1 MCSFPGPRAGWAFPG
16 QKGERTVQAAESARA
31 GVRLAAC
38 FLVQVN
44 TSCNIWGN
52 STEYRRA
59 PTEEDLSRTPQLVS
73 VPMPG
78 APDEERGCLSSSTSS
93 LSTGAYRSLSMSQP
107 QTKRKQKRYFV
118 SLVGSHLRGDTGL
131 SVKKPGVEA
140 GSTC

>member
-1 MCSFPGPRAGWAFPG
+1 MKITVPIATRGGNQLLLLRDFLTDQVPTPRGLVWGGDKQTARCALESPDPSSFPGPRAGWAFLG
-16 QKGERTVQAAESARA
+16 QRGERTVRAAESARA
-31 GVRLAAC
+31 GVRLVAC

-78 APDEERGCLSSSTSS
+78 APGRGE
-93 LSTGAYRSLSMSQP
+93 
-107 QTKRKQKRYFV
+107 
-118 SLVGSHLRGDTGL
+118 GL
-131 SVKKPGVEA
+131 PELLDQ
-140 GSTC
+140 